1 MSTTTVTPTVP
12 SPRIG
17 RSIIA
22 LLAGFVVNVVLTL
35 ATDVGLHVI
44 GIMPALGQPA
54 SDRVLLLAT
63 FYRTVY
69 AIITSYVVTGLAPN
83 RPMQHALLGGAIGF
97 VLSIVGA
104 VTMWNSGL
112 GPHWYPL
119 ALVVVAMPTAW
130 LGGQLRT
137 MQAGGDSI

>member
-1 MSTTTVTPTVP
+1 MSTTTVTQTVL
-12 SPRIG
+12 SRRTG
-17 RSIIA
+17 RSILA
-22 LLAGFVVNVVLTL
+22 LLAGFVVNVTLTL
-35 ATDVGLHVI
+35 ATDLGLHAI

-54 SDRVLLLAT
+54 SDRVLALAT

-83 RPMQHALLGGAIGF
+83 RPMQHALLGGAIGL

-104 VTMWNSGL
+104 VTTWNSGL

-119 ALVVVAMPTAW
+119 ALIVVAMPTAW
-130 LGGQLRT
+130 LGGKLHMMRI
-137 MQAGGDSI
+137 AG

>member
-1 MSTTTVTPTVP
+1 MSTATVTQTVP
-12 SPRIG
+12 SRRVG
-17 RSIIA
+17 RSILA
-22 LLAGFVVNVVLTL
+22 LLAGFVVNVTLTL
-35 ATDVGLHVI
+35 ATDVGLHAI

-63 FYRTVY
+63 FYRTAY
-69 AIITSYVVTGLAPN
+69 AVITSYVVTGLAPN

-104 VTMWNSGL
+104 VTTWNSGL

-119 ALVVVAMPTAW
+119 ALIVVAMPTAW
-130 LGGQLRT
+130 LGGKLHMMRIP
-137 MQAGGDSI
+137 G

>member
-1 MSTTTVTPTVP
+1 
-12 SPRIG
+12 
-17 RSIIA
+17 
-22 LLAGFVVNVVLTL
+22 
-35 ATDVGLHVI
+35 
-44 GIMPALGQPA
+44 
-54 SDRVLLLAT
+54 VLLLAT
-63 FYRTVY
+63 FYRTMY

-104 VTMWNSGL
+104 VTTWNSGL

-119 ALVVVAMPTAW
+119 ALIVVAMPTAW
-130 LGGQLRT
+130 LGGKLRP